1 MAPGTIWIVLL
12 QTVLRAFGNA
22 FLGGKGWLAGTECC
36 RTQASPQYTGRITDI
51 IGHILQVIRLSVCRN
66 ACWQS
71 WQQSVTGNRNLLHV
85 LISWEILQSLA
96 KIPEFYFYS
105 EVQSDWGG
113 WISSCWQKIKKQ
125 VCKTI
130 LHLCTK
136 KLKKWLKKHPKHCQK
151 SILQFIYTIMH

>member
-1 MAPGTIWIVLL
+1 M
-12 QTVLRAFGNA
+12 
-22 FLGGKGWLAGTECC
+22 AGTECC

-51 IGHILQVIRLSVCRN
+51 IGHILPVIRLSVCRN

-130 LHLCTK
+130 KQLKQASEGREQEGDCEDTLLMQQTFKK
-136 KLKKWLKKHPKHCQK
+136 KLPWAIGMLV
-151 SILQFIYTIMH
+151 SRLLQRG